1 MQIEFVFDRFLRR
14 QPVGHFLELRT
25 GRIGLHYARHP
36 RARRYV
42 LRLGRNGM
50 ARVTIPRGGST
61 SEARSFAE
69 RNIGWIEKQLQKAD
83 AVHPCAP
90 EWKAGTQILFRGE
103 LTTLKVEESSK
114 RLCICFAGERVPVAS
129 GAPVREKVERYLWKL
144 AARELPPLV
153 AHYAGVYD
161 LTVNKVTVRNQ
172 RSRWG
177 SCSRRGTISLNWRL
191 VQTPVY
197 VRDYIILHE
206 LAHLKQMNHSRR
218 FWSEVERMCPDYRT
232 AEDWLRKNSGLL
244 R

>member
-1 MQIEFVFDRFLRR
+1 
-14 QPVGHFLELRT
+14 
-25 GRIGLHYARHP
+25 
-36 RARRYV
+36 
-42 LRLGRNGM
+42 M

-69 RNIGWIEKQLQKAD
+69 RNIGWIEKQLQKANS
-83 AVHPCAP
+83 VHPATP

-103 LTTLKVEESSK
+103 LVTLNTEESKKGLYIS
-114 RLCICFAGERVPVAS
+114 FANERFRIPA
-129 GAPVREKVERYLWKL
+129 GAPVRERVERHLWKL
-144 AARELPPLV
+144 AARELGPLV
-153 AHYAGVYD
+153 SHYAGTHGLSVK
-161 LTVNKVTVRNQ
+161 KVTVRNQ

-191 VQTPVY
+191 VQTPSQ

-218 FWSEVERMCPDYRT
+218 FWAEVEKMCPDYRT
-232 AEDWLRKNSGLL
+232 AENWLRKNSALL